1 MGKLYFKTFSN
12 VTEEEAKEITT
23 LFTESFISMNKIWQ
37 KLKVPYEQ
45 VFDLMS
51 KRVKAAVDY
60 GIITVAGLIFV
71 GSDQP

>member
-60 GIITVAGLIFV
+60 GIITVAGLIFA
-71 GSDQP
+71 GSDKP